1 MAERVGP
8 PSTETLWTFTLALY
22 PCEGVSPA
30 VIALQDRHGVHVNL
44 LFLACWLGASGRGR
58 LDDESIG
65 RARAISGAWQGEVV
79 EVLRE
84 VRRRLK
90 DWTAEYPDRPSPPD
104 AERED
109 YRKKVVG
116 LEIEGERLEQ
126 GMLEAASDG
135 SASDVSDAAGR
146 VGDAAHNLRA
156 YLTQLRVELDGE
168 DWNHV
173 VTLLGAAFPEL
184 ERSAIEDL
192 VAG

>member
-1 MAERVGP
+1 MVDRAGP
-8 PSTETLWTFTLALY
+8 PTTETLWTFTLALY

-58 LDDESIG
+58 LDGDGVG
-65 RARAISGAWQGEVV
+65 RARAISGVWQGKIV

-90 DWTAEYPDRPSPPD
+90 DWTADSPDRPSPPD

-109 YRKKVVG
+109 YRKRVVG

-126 GMLEAASDG
+126 EMLATAFGGPVTEAPE
-135 SASDVSDAAGR
+135 VAGR
-146 VGDAAHNLRA
+146 ARDGAHNLHA
-156 YLTQLRVELDGE
+156 YLGQLNVVLDTE
-168 DWNHV
+168 DRGHLA
-173 VTLLGAAFPEL
+173 TLLAAAFPEL
-184 ERSAIEDL
+184 EPSAIESL
-192 VAG
+192 VEG

>member
-1 MAERVGP
+1 MDERAEP
-8 PSTETLWTFTLALY
+8 PSTETLWSFTLALY
-22 PCEGVSPA
+22 PREGVSPA

-58 LDDESIG
+58 LDDAGVG

-90 DWTAEYPDRPSPPD
+90 DWTAQDPDRPSPPD
-104 AERED
+104 TERED

-126 GMLEAASDG
+126 GMLEAAFDG
-135 SASDVSDAAGR
+135 PVTAAPGADSR
-146 VGDAAHNLRA
+146 AGDAAHNLHA
-156 YLTQLRVELDGE
+156 YLAQLGVELDG
-168 DWNHV
+168 DDRGHLA
-173 VTLLGAAFPEL
+173 TLLGATFPEL
-184 ERSAIEDL
+184 ERPAIESL
-192 VAG
+192 AAG

>member
-1 MAERVGP
+1 MAERADP
-8 PSTETLWTFTLALY
+8 PSTESLWTFTLALY

-58 LDDESIG
+58 LDGDGVG
-65 RARAISGAWQGEVV
+65 RARAISDAWQGEVV

-90 DWTAEYPDRPSPPD
+90 DWRLDAPGRPSPPEN
-104 AERED
+104 ERED

-126 GMLEAASDG
+126 GMLEAAF
-135 SASDVSDAAGR
+135 AGPVTELAGAEGR
-146 VGDAAHNLRA
+146 AKDAAHNLQA
-156 YLTQLRVELDGE
+156 YLGQLGVALDGE
-168 DWNHV
+168 DRGHLAI
-173 VTLLGAAFPEL
+173 LLGAAFPEI
-184 ERSAIEDL
+184 EPSAIESL